1 MSVDV
6 ARDRSRDYVAFMEC
20 GAGDKWIPQVDA
32 QLSSWLRKKGYD
44 ADLSQSGDHEFGST
58 RLLVRRSDEGRSS
71 DLHFR
76 LIEDGGTSGTWST
89 ELMAHDEPGDRD
101 WISLTVGNSDGNFV
115 KVPALAGYL
124 MDVLPLRDSQIQ
136 FSAQP
141 QLFGVSDVERLVSLL
156 ADDRRHGLVFVAGS
170 DVVSGISLT
179 PYVKKVGEWA
189 RQVYGLAQ
197 VIVLDPAA
205 TASFRT
211 KVGPNFEAPAWSI
224 RTYQPGVRFDDW
236 LDRRRHR
243 ILGTARL
250 GSQSDAAIQYLLGD
264 VARQQAATR
273 PPDPSLVR
281 VARRFA
287 RLENLRLVE
296 QLESTAEATAVVDT
310 IADLGS
316 TGELEVGGDHIAGL
330 DASHASRLIEAEN
343 QVSLVKRVLNL
354 KRITESALR
363 EFVATLTR
371 RDVEREALAALQA
384 RVESLQA
391 EKEQAEDDKRELLVA
406 LDGAQLEAEVAR
418 IDVDDRD
425 DKVRWLESRL
435 KAVGDYEASYLPVPD
450 ELKSSRP
457 RDFADLLSRVEDLEG
472 VVFTGDS
479 SEVEKLNQ
487 IDTNDAALRVAW
499 DAVLMIGDYVRARK
513 QGACAQG
520 LDHYIRHTPAGFRTF
535 PPGKFG
541 ETETGITMRQ
551 HGGER
556 RFPVPNHVHPSGFA
570 TMKVHFKLA
579 HIGMAT
585 PRMYV
590 LDGHPTEPVVY
601 IGYLGTH
608 LTNTQTK

>member
-58 RLLVRRSDEGRSS
+58 RLVVRRSDEGRSS

-76 LIEDGGTSGTWST
+76 LIEDGGKSGTWST
-89 ELMAHDEPGDRD
+89 ELVAHDEPGDRD
-101 WISLTVGNSDGNFV
+101 WISLTVGNSEGNFV

-124 MDVLPLRDSQIQ
+124 MDVLPLRDSQIE

-211 KVGPNFEAPAWSI
+211 NVGPNFEAPAWSI

-316 TGELEVGGDHIAGL
+316 TGDLEVGGDHIAGL

-363 EFVATLTR
+363 EMVATLTR

-391 EKEQAEDDKRELLVA
+391 EKEQAEDDRRELLVA
-406 LDGAQLEAEVAR
+406 LDEAQLEAEVAR

-425 DKVRWLESRL
+425 DKVRWLEARL
-435 KAVGDYEASYLPVPD
+435 KEHNDFESTYSDVPD
-450 ELKSSRP
+450 EFRPARP
-457 RDFADLLSRVEDLEG
+457 RDFSELLDRIEALPSIT
-472 VVFTGDS
+472 FTGDVS
-479 SEVEKLNQ
+479 DVERLHQ
-487 IDTNDAALRVAW
+487 VDTNDAALRVAW
-499 DAVLMIGDYVRARK
+499 DAVLAMDDYVRARRD
-513 QGACAQG
+513 GACSLG
-520 LDHYIRHTPAGFRTF
+520 LDHYIHHTPTGFRTF

-551 HGGER
+551 HGAER
-556 RFPVPNHVHPSGFA
+556 VFPVPTTIHA
-570 TMKVHFKLA
+570 TGYVTMRAHFKLA
-579 HIGMAT
+579 RIGMAT

-590 LDGHPTEPVVY
+590 LDGHPDHPMMY